1 MSLKYC
7 ISLHRYAREHIE
19 KLKAE
24 NRLGTRSRFANW
36 IPVTATEME
45 GFFAII
51 VNMGI
56 IQIPNIEA
64 YWSTSWTSEISFF
77 SKVLRRDRFQ
87 QIFWLL
93 HVSHDDIVVPVAR
106 INKVKALLDLLIPNF
121 QASYNPSRDVSVD
134 ETMVGFR
141 GRFGAKQYL
150 PNKPTKYGV
159 KAFTLADSS
168 HGYVLNI
175 LLYTG
180 KDTLAN
186 ASSQYKDQSQPAQV
200 VLHLAEPYLDQ
211 GRHVFTDRYYTS
223 IPLTKAL
230 SDRSTAFTG
239 TVMKNRADLPDEI
252 RSKSFKLKDDEIV
265 AYRTDR
271 LLAMGWRAA
280 QKKPVIMLSSEE
292 PAKVV
297 TVHNRR
303 GQDVRKPQVVHHYNQ
318 SMNGVDIAD
327 QCCVYYSFIRKSK
340 KWWRK
345 VFFWLLE
352 VTVVNSYT
360 LHKIVSPQKLTHL
373 EYRQRTLEALA
384 MRHICSAPPRPGPG
398 RPRKRPRQS
407 SSGDPER
414 LNGRPHFLAKRQS
427 RECVVCSDPA
437 SGERHRTLYYCKTC
451 SSQPS
456 LCPDT
461 CFELYHTEEHYRS

>member
-93 HVSHDDIVVPVAR
+93 HVSHDDIVVPIAR

-186 ASSQYKDQSQPAQV
+186 ASSQYKDQPQPAQV

-230 SDRSTAFTG
+230 SDRCTAFTG
-239 TVMKNRADLPDEI
+239 
-252 RSKSFKLKDDEIV
+252 F
-265 AYRTDR
+265 
-271 LLAMGWRAA
+271 
-280 QKKPVIMLSSEE
+280 
-292 PAKVV
+292 
-297 TVHNRR
+297 
-303 GQDVRKPQVVHHYNQ
+303 
-318 SMNGVDIAD
+318 
-327 QCCVYYSFIRKSK
+327 
-340 KWWRK
+340 
-345 VFFWLLE
+345 FFWLLE